1 MIPAALAMLHL
12 ANLIEFSTA
21 KDGFMWAEE
30 GFYVYSQSGLGDP
43 SKVCRLQ
50 FNSEEEGSED
60 EQEEKLSF
68 ITPSYLVCNLK
79 APSRASGFY
88 RRTNLWKHGKS
99 VYLNDE
105 GTSLKSQFSYL

>member
-1 MIPAALAMLHL
+1 METFDCTNTGTQFALRAQNDQLICVTATLTLGGGMIPALAMLHL

-43 SKVCRLQ
+43 SKVCRLW

-60 EQEEKLSF
+60 E
-68 ITPSYLVCNLK
+68 
-79 APSRASGFY
+79 
-88 RRTNLWKHGKS
+88 
-99 VYLNDE
+99 
-105 GTSLKSQFSYL
+105 